1 MIEIPKGERVRKEK
15 MENQEAQKR
24 SVPKEEILERAKKL
38 KHQAEKENN
47 LNSKIQAYLSSVVF
61 FLKHY
66 IASNDQDGTSNP
78 RNEIKALTQ
87 IQNLARQVHKLAA
100 AGAGSEENTR
110 KQLCRFSVLALRAQS
125 IISHHIGL
133 KSLDENKVG
142 DSTWKLADHLASQF
156 ACEDFPGQPELTSHS
171 SLAELV
177 NFLESALK

>member
-1 MIEIPKGERVRKEK
+1 
-15 MENQEAQKR
+15 MENQEPQRR
-24 SVPKEEILERAKKL
+24 SVPKEALLERAKKM

-47 LNSKIQAYLSSVVF
+47 LNSKIQAYLSSAVF

-66 IASNDQDGTSNP
+66 LASSDKDGTPNP
-78 RNEIKALTQ
+78 GNEIKALTQ
-87 IQNLARQVHKLAA
+87 SQNLARQVHKLAV

-110 KQLCRFSVLALRAQS
+110 KQLCKFSVLALRAQS

-133 KSLDENKVG
+133 KSLDDNKVG

-156 ACEDFPGQPELTSHS
+156 ACEDFPGQPEVTSHS

>member
-1 MIEIPKGERVRKEK
+1 
-15 MENQEAQKR
+15 MENQEPQRR
-24 SVPKEEILERAKKL
+24 SAPKEEILERARKM
-38 KHQAEKENN
+38 KHQADKENN
-47 LNSKIQAYLSSVVF
+47 LNSKIQAYLSSVVL

-66 IASNDQDGTSNP
+66 MASSDKDGTPNP
-78 RNEIKALTQ
+78 GNEIKALTQ

-110 KQLCRFSVLALRAQS
+110 KQLCKFSVLALRAQS

-133 KSLDENKVG
+133 KSLDDNKVG

-156 ACEDFPGQPELTSHS
+156 ACEDFPVQPELTSHS

-177 NFLESALK
+177 NFLESAVKYMLNNSDQSLDF

>member
-1 MIEIPKGERVRKEK
+1 MIEIPKGEKVRKEK
-15 MENQEAQKR
+15 MENRRR
-24 SVPKEEILERAKKL
+24 SAPKEEILERAKKM

-87 IQNLARQVHKLAA
+87 IENLARQVHKLAA
-100 AGAGSEENTR
+100 AGAGSEESTR
-110 KQLCRFSVLALRAQS
+110 KQHCKFSVLALRAQS

-133 KSLDENKVG
+133 KSLDDSKVG

-156 ACEDFPGQPELTSHS
+156 ACEDFPGQPELTPQALL
-171 SLAELV
+171 SLLTS
-177 NFLESALK
+177 LSLP

>member
-1 MIEIPKGERVRKEK
+1 MEIPKAERVRKEK
-15 MENQEAQKR
+15 MENQEPQRR
-24 SVPKEEILERAKKL
+24 SAPKEEILERAKKM

-78 RNEIKALTQ
+78 RNEIKTLTQ

-100 AGAGSEENTR
+100 AGAGSEESTR
-110 KQLCRFSVLALRAQS
+110 EQLCKFSVLALRAQS

-133 KSLDENKVG
+133 KSLDDNKVV

-156 ACEDFPGQPELTSHS
+156 ACEDFSGQPELTPHS

-177 NFLESALK
+177 NFLEFALK